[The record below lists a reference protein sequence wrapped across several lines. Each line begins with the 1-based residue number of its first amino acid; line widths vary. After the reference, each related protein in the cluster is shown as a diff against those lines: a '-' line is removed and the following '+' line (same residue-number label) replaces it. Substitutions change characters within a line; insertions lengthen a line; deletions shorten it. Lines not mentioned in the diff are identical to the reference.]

1 MSRRPT
7 NEVDHPLDDVIDQ
20 VGSLLLLQVPTPD
33 GGEVEQ
39 RLWIVNARQEG
50 DNALIEAVGEPLP

>member
-1 MSRRPT
+1 MSQRLT
-7 NEVDHPLDDVIDQ
+7 IEVDHPLDDVIDQ